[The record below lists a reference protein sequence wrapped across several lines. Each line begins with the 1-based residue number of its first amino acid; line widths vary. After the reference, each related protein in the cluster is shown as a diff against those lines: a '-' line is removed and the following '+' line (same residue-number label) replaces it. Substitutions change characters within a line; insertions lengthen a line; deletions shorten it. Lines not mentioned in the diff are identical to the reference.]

1 VKTYQY
7 RGYDVSGTSTRGFVE
22 ALSSKSAR
30 ETLASRGVLADKLT
44 VTGSKARFNVE
55 SRSIVFRELSA
66 LLKAGVPLTRAL
78 EILIASPDSAQ
89 YASVLAGV
97 RDRVREGSTL
107 ARALREGSVSVSAYE
122 LAVIEAAEATAGLAE
137 LLENVAD
144 FLDDQVSS
152 RERVRSA
159 LVYPIFV
166 GVTGVL
172 VATVML
178 VFLVPKAEMLLQTG
192 NGEMPAITQF
202 AMMLGRLSL
211 RIGPALLGLLVAAIA
226 IVTTQYRR
234 NETFRVAF
242 DRQRF
247 RWPVVRK
254 GTELLVNLRFCKTM
268 AVLLQ
273 GGVSIEQAFPLAA
286 RASGNAWV
294 AALAKLHAES
304 LREGQPLSRV
314 LADIP
319 PLRERVPGWVAI
331 GEESGELSPLLLAA
345 SKRLDDQWQ
354 RYVTRSLSLLE
365 PVLILLIGAFVLF
378 VTLAI
383 LLPVLSLS
391 QSVG

>member
-1 VKTYQY
+1 MKTYQY
-7 RGYDVSGTSTRGFVE
+7 RGYDVSGISARGFVE
-22 ALSSKSAR
+22 ALSAKAAR
-30 ETLASRGVLADKLT
+30 ETLASRGVLAEKLS
-44 VTGSKARFNVE
+44 VTGNKARFSTE

-78 EILIASPDSAQ
+78 EILIASPDSVL

-159 LVYPIFV
+159 LVYPVFV
-166 GVTGVL
+166 GITGVL

-192 NGEMPAITQF
+192 NADMPAITQF

-211 RIGPALLGLLVAAIA
+211 QIGPVLLGVLVAAVA
-226 IVTTQYRR
+226 VVTTQYRR

-294 AALAKLHAES
+294 AALAILHADS

>member
-1 VKTYQY
+1 MKTYQY
-7 RGYDVSGTSTRGFVE
+7 RGYDVSGTSARGFVE
-22 ALSSKSAR
+22 ALSAKAAR
-30 ETLASRGVLADKLT
+30 EALASRGVLADKLT
-44 VTGSKARFNVE
+44 PTGHKARFSTE

-78 EILIASPDSAQ
+78 EILIASPDSAL

-137 LLENVAD
+137 LLENVSD

-159 LVYPIFV
+159 LIYPIFV
-166 GVTGVL
+166 GITGVL

-178 VFLVPKAEMLLQTG
+178 IFLVPKAELLLQTG
-192 NGEMPAITQF
+192 NADMPAITQI
-202 AMMLGRLSL
+202 AMTLGRLSL
-211 RIGPALLGLLVAAIA
+211 RIGPVLLGLLVAAVA

-247 RWPVVRK
+247 RWPIVRK

-286 RASGNAWV
+286 RASGNA
-294 AALAKLHAES
+294 
-304 LREGQPLSRV
+304 
-314 LADIP
+314 
-319 PLRERVPGWVAI
+319 
-331 GEESGELSPLLLAA
+331 
-345 SKRLDDQWQ
+345 
-354 RYVTRSLSLLE
+354 
-365 PVLILLIGAFVLF
+365 
-378 VTLAI
+378 
-383 LLPVLSLS
+383 
-391 QSVG
+391 

>member
-1 VKTYQY
+1 MKTYQY
-7 RGYDVSGTSTRGFVE
+7 RGYDVSGTSARGFVE
-22 ALSSKSAR
+22 ALSAKAAR
-30 ETLASRGVLADKLT
+30 EALASRGVLADKLT
-44 VTGSKARFNVE
+44 PTGHKARFCTE

-78 EILIASPDSAQ
+78 EILIASPDSAL

-137 LLENVAD
+137 LLENVSD

-159 LVYPIFV
+159 LIYPIFV
-166 GVTGVL
+166 GITGVL

-178 VFLVPKAEMLLQTG
+178 VFLVPKAELLLQTG
-192 NGEMPAITQF
+192 NADMPAITQI
-202 AMMLGRLSL
+202 AMTLGRLSL
-211 RIGPALLGLLVAAIA
+211 RIGPVLLGLLVAAVA

-247 RWPVVRK
+247 RWPIVRK

-294 AALAKLHAES
+294 AALAKLHADS

-331 GEESGELSPLLLAA
+331 GEESGELAPLLLAA

>member
-1 VKTYQY
+1 MKTYQY

-22 ALSSKSAR
+22 ALSSKAAR